1 MTCNVV
7 LQRHPCDPR
16 TKIMPTYTYIMWCCS
31 GIPRSE
37 LALSS
42 KISNTDLRAGDVRKA
57 VEKSL
62 NRLIIIVIKCPFIM
76 LLF

>member
-1 MTCNVV
+1 M
-7 LQRHPCDPR
+7 
-16 TKIMPTYTYIMWCCS
+16 IMPTYIYVTWCCS

-37 LALSS
+37 LVLSS

-62 NRLIIIVIKCPFIM
+62 NRLIIIVVKCPIII
-76 LLF
+76 LLILELLWRSRSTGLF

>member
-1 MTCNVV
+1 
-7 LQRHPCDPR
+7 
-16 TKIMPTYTYIMWCCS
+16 MWCCS

-62 NRLIIIVIKCPFIM
+62 NRRVIISTKCPIII